1 VLRRRSNKNRQNVG
15 YLYYFN
21 REFFQIEAGKMKLEE
36 SNVKLG
42 SLMNEASEVIS
53 PLLNQKKLIK
63 FESRLK
69 GDLPDMFFGD
79 KTKVKQILV
88 NLLSN
93 AVKFTAEGTIALSVK
108 LSSHLKIKTAKK
120 TSNTLAMNWLKSST
134 SDSNKYIQF
143 SVKDTGAGVNAK
155 DFKTIFSAFEQASNK
170 RKDHI
175 VTGTGLGLNIC
186 VLLVKLMEGGISIKR

>member
-93 AVKFTAEGTIALSVK
+93 AVKFTAEGTISLRVK
-108 LSSHLKIKTAKK
+108 MAGREKIHAVSLRPNTMLKDWSKPETAE
-120 TSNTLAMNWLKSST
+120 L
-134 SDSNKYIQF
+134 IQF
-143 SVKDTGAGVNAK
+143 TVKDTGIGVRKK
-155 DFKTIFSAFEQASNK
+155 DFDAIFSAFEQ
-170 RKDHI
+170 
-175 VTGTGLGLNIC
+175 
-186 VLLVKLMEGGISIKR
+186 VK